1 MGWTSREKTS
11 KSPSNFKTIILCFGR
26 FRLGFFCFRTQASA
40 LLDAMVQFLTL
51 SFIIGHSRP
60 VSNRLDQMIISISS
74 WGGGGVKEGAVLG
87 GEGAVLGGE
96 GSILTD

>member
-26 FRLGFFCFRTQASA
+26 FRLGFFCFWTQASA

-51 SFIIGHSRP
+51 SFMDTP
-60 VSNRLDQMIISISS
+60 VQFPTLDQVIISISS
-74 WGGGGVKEGAVLG
+74 GGGGG
-87 GEGAVLGGE
+87 GEGRGGSRRGRE
-96 GSILTD
+96 HFN

>member
-60 VSNRLDQMIISISS
+60 VSNA
-74 WGGGGVKEGAVLG
+74 WGGGG
-87 GEGAVLGGE
+87 GEGRGGSRRGRE
-96 GSILTD
+96 HFN

>member
-1 MGWTSREKTS
+1 MLRKVSS
-11 KSPSNFKTIILCFGR
+11 R

-74 WGGGGVKEGAVLG
+74 WGGGGGGGEGWGGGGVGGVK
-87 GEGAVLGGE
+87 EGAVLGGE